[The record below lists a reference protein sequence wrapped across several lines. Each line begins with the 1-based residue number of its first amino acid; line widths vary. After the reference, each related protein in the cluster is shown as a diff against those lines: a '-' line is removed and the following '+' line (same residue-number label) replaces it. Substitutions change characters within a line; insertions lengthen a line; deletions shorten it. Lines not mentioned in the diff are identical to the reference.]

1 MHSTYM
7 FVHTIPA
14 FKLLPGRPRRT
25 FFSSTTFLGGMFLF
39 FLSLL
44 LAKRVCWTVVTVED
58 RKLHSDRVKAARDA
72 RTSAGPAAL
81 GARVFSEE
89 KREREVRVRD
99 SLSFATTVT
108 CRWCSGVYVLIQRGE
123 VEELQEGK
131 VLILTQ
137 RLGGTLSAIA
147 SNDIMAI

>member
-1 MHSTYM
+1 M

-14 FKLLPGRPRRT
+14 FRLLPGRPRRT
-25 FFSSTTFLGGMFLF
+25 FFSSTTFLGGMFFF

-58 RKLHSDRVKAARDA
+58 RMLHSDRVKAARDA
-72 RTSAGPAAL
+72 RTSAGPAAVL
-81 GARVFSEE
+81 GARVESEE

-108 CRWCSGVYVLIQRGE
+108 CRGCSGVYV
-123 VEELQEGK
+123 
-131 VLILTQ
+131 
-137 RLGGTLSAIA
+137 
-147 SNDIMAI
+147 

>member
-14 FKLLPGRPRRT
+14 FKLLPGRPSWT

-44 LAKRVCWTVVTVED
+44 LAKRVCWTVVTVDD
-58 RKLHSDRVKAARDA
+58 RKLHSDRVKTARDA

-81 GARVFSEE
+81 GARVESEE

-108 CRWCSGVYVLIQRGE
+108 CRWCSGVYVLIKRGE

-137 RLGGTLSAIA
+137 RLGGTSSAIA

>member
-1 MHSTYM
+1 M
-7 FVHTIPA
+7 F
-14 FKLLPGRPRRT
+14 
-25 FFSSTTFLGGMFLF
+25 
-39 FLSLL
+39 
-44 LAKRVCWTVVTVED
+44 
-58 RKLHSDRVKAARDA
+58 HSDRVKAAREA

-81 GARVFSEE
+81 GARVESEE

-108 CRWCSGVYVLIQRGE
+108 CRWCSGVYVLIKRGE

>member
-14 FKLLPGRPRRT
+14 FKLLPGRPSWT

-44 LAKRVCWTVVTVED
+44 LAKRVCWTVVTVDD

-81 GARVFSEE
+81 GARVFIEE

-108 CRWCSGVYVLIQRGE
+108 CRWCSGGICDDGEERWLKSSQKTQQRE
-123 VEELQEGK
+123 NPRPLTE
-131 VLILTQ
+131 LILGGPV
-137 RLGGTLSAIA
+137 RLG
-147 SNDIMAI
+147 